1 MFFLRAGCSSDLLSV
16 DPAVASKRLR
26 FIVFVLPII
35 YVRHTP
41 RCKLNRGFHFPFPT
55 TTIYR
60 RLLRR
65 SFRRSFQSQRAGLM
79 NEEVNK
85 AEARFAQ
92 LELPLFRQPPGTSF
106 I

>member
-1 MFFLRAGCSSDLLSV
+1 
-16 DPAVASKRLR
+16 
-26 FIVFVLPII
+26 
-35 YVRHTP
+35 
-41 RCKLNRGFHFPFPT
+41 
-55 TTIYR
+55 
-60 RLLRR
+60 LLRR